1 MKGRTDL
8 GHVTVNGLI
17 LVPYP
22 PTKIKAFII
31 FRLISYKSM
40 DRYRFF
46 VEQYVIWNSILFH
59 LIRVYQP
66 SKLQMPLFFWNKC
79 QYVICI
85 LVLLFHTKHERVN
98 LHLCFFFLCTFSI
111 GTLPNDGYRKLLHN
125 GVCHYCFRFFRYG
138 TTIYDG
144 F

>member
-40 DRYRFF
+40 DRYISF
-46 VEQYVIWNSILFH
+46 YV
-59 LIRVYQP
+59 
-66 SKLQMPLFFWNKC
+66 
-79 QYVICI
+79 
-85 LVLLFHTKHERVN
+85 
-98 LHLCFFFLCTFSI
+98 
-111 GTLPNDGYRKLLHN
+111 
-125 GVCHYCFRFFRYG
+125 
-138 TTIYDG
+138 
-144 F
+144 